1 MNAPVYR
8 QIDGNQTIAKIKNGD
23 ADVPEPDRLA
33 HLVRKV
39 EWVVSPL
46 ETMY

>member
-23 ADVPEPDRLA
+23 ADVPEPDRPA
-33 HLVRKV
+33 HLIRKV